1 MPTQNLMQNE
11 RGGITYAT
19 PQRIGMPEQ
28 RSEILSDV
36 RMVCDGLHELCAE
49 IRKSWPDRYPMP
61 ADLNAMLKFQDFA
74 LAKVRA
80 GSLRKFAEVC
90 DR

>member
-1 MPTQNLMQNE
+1 MQTLIENS
-11 RGGITYAT
+11 RGGLSYAT
-19 PQRIGMPEQ
+19 TQRIGLPEQ

-36 RMVCDGLHELCAE
+36 RMICDSLQELCDG
-49 IRKSWPDRYPMP
+49 IRKSWPERYPMP
-61 ADLNAMLKFQDFA
+61 PELDALLKFQDFA

-80 GSLRKFAEVC
+80 GSLRKFAEAC

>member
-1 MPTQNLMQNE
+1 MQTLIANQQ
-11 RGGITYAT
+11 GGHTYAT
-19 PQRIGMPEQ
+19 TQRIGMAEQ

-36 RMVCDGLHELCAE
+36 RMVCDSLQELCDG
-49 IRKSWPDRYPMP
+49 IRRSWPERYPMP
-61 ADLNAMLKFQDFA
+61 ADLDALLKFQDFA
-74 LAKVRA
+74 LAKVRG